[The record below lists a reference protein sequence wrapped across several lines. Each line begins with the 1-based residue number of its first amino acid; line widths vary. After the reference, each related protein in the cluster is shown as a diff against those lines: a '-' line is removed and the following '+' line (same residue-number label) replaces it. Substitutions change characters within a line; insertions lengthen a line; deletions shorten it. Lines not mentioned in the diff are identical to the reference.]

1 MSLCICIRVDS
12 TTLADGDYEVVPER
26 EEEPH
31 EAQVNYTEAKEDP
44 NQLSEEPK
52 ANPEQEGKHRSI
64 IPPF

>member
-12 TTLADGDYEVVPER
+12 TTLANRDYELVPE
-26 EEEPH
+26 H
-31 EAQVNYTEAKEDP
+31 EAQVNYTEAEEDL
-44 NQLSEEPK
+44 NQHSEEPK